1 MSVDMVRRLFT
12 AEQFFQMIAT
22 GILTKDDHVELL
34 EGEILEMTPIGL
46 GHAACTANLLRIFI
60 LGIDGRGIVWSSGT
74 IHLSDRSAPQ
84 PDLAVLRP
92 NPRKYRDAYP
102 VPEDVLLLVEISD
115 SSLRRDRELKLPLY
129 ASAGIQEYW
138 IVDVQD
144 EMVYVYT
151 SPANLNYTSARIF
164 RRGDFAS
171 PAAFPDLAIAVDDIF
186 D

>member
-1 MSVDMVRRLFT
+1 MSVDVVRRLFT

-22 GILTKDDHVELL
+22 GILTKDDRVELL

-60 LGIDGRGIVWSSGT
+60 LGIDGRGIVWPSGT

-102 VPEDVLLLVEISD
+102 VPEDALLLVEISD

-129 ASAGIQEYW
+129 ARPGIHEYW
-138 IVDVQD
+138 IVGVQD
-144 EMVYVYT
+144 EVVDVYT
-151 SPANLNYTSARIF
+151 SPANLTYASAHTF
-164 RRGDFAS
+164 RRGEFIS
-171 PAAFPDLAIAVDDIF
+171 PAAFADVIVTVDEVF
-186 D
+186 A

>member
-1 MSVDMVRRLFT
+1 MSVDVVRRLFT

-22 GILTKDDHVELL
+22 GILTKYDHVELL
-34 EGEILEMTPIGL
+34 EGEILEMTPIGRS
-46 GHAACTANLLRIFI
+46 HAACTATLTRIFI
-60 LGIDGRGIVWSSGT
+60 LGIDGRGIVWSPGT

-102 VPEDVLLLVEISD
+102 VPEDVLLLVETSD
-115 SSLRRDRELKLPLY
+115 SSLRRDRELKLPMY
-129 ASAGIQEYW
+129 ARAGIQEYW

-144 EMVYVYT
+144 EVVDGYT
-151 SPANLNYTSARIF
+151 SPANLNYASAQTF
-164 RRGDFAS
+164 RRGEFIS

>member
-1 MSVDMVRRLFT
+1 MSVNVVRRLFT
-12 AEQFFQMIAT
+12 AEQYFQMIAT

-46 GHAACTANLLRIFI
+46 GHAACTANLLRILI

-102 VPEDVLLLVEISD
+102 APEDVLLLVEISD

-129 ASAGIQEYW
+129 ARARIQEYW

-144 EMVYVYT
+144 EVVDVYT
-151 SPANLNYTSARIF
+151 SPTSLNYASARIF
-164 RRGDFAS
+164 RRGEFVS
-171 PAAFPDLAIAVDDIF
+171 PAAFPNLAIAVDDIF

>member
-1 MSVDMVRRLFT
+1 
-12 AEQFFQMIAT
+12 MIAT

-34 EGEILEMTPIGL
+34 EGEILEMAPIGL
-46 GHAACTANLLRIFI
+46 GHAASRANLLRILI
-60 LGIDGRGIVWSSGT
+60 LGIDGRAIVWPSET

-102 VPEDVLLLVEISD
+102 VPEDVLLLVETSD

-129 ASAGIQEYW
+129 ARAGIQEYW

-144 EMVYVYT
+144 EVVDVYA
-151 SPANLNYTSARIF
+151 SPTNLNYASARIF
-164 RRGDFAS
+164 RRGEFIS

>member
-1 MSVDMVRRLFT
+1 MRLVRRT
-12 AEQFFQMIAT
+12 
-22 GILTKDDHVELL
+22 
-34 EGEILEMTPIGL
+34 
-46 GHAACTANLLRIFI
+46 CLRIFI
-60 LGIDGRGIVWSSGT
+60 LGIDGRGIVWPSGT

-102 VPEDVLLLVEISD
+102 VPEDALLLVEISD

-129 ASAGIQEYW
+129 ARPGIHEYW
-138 IVDVQD
+138 IVGVQD
-144 EMVYVYT
+144 EVVDVYT
-151 SPANLNYTSARIF
+151 SPVNVNYASARIV
-164 RRGDFAS
+164 RRGDFVS

>member
-1 MSVDMVRRLFT
+1 VATERLFT

-115 SSLRRDRELKLPLY
+115 SSLRRDRELKLPC
-129 ASAGIQEYW
+129 
-138 IVDVQD
+138 
-144 EMVYVYT
+144 T
-151 SPANLNYTSARIF
+151 PAPGSKNTGLWTPRTRWSMCTRV
-164 RRGDFAS
+164 
-171 PAAFPDLAIAVDDIF
+171 PPT
-186 D
+186 

>member
-1 MSVDMVRRLFT
+1 MSVDVVRRLFT

-22 GILTKDDHVELL
+22 GILTKHDHVELL
-34 EGEILEMTPIGL
+34 EGEILEMTPIGRS
-46 GHAACTANLLRIFI
+46 HAACRANLIRMFI
-60 LGIDGRGIVWSSGT
+60 LGIDGRGIVWSPGT
-74 IHLSDRSAPQ
+74 IRLSDRSAPQ

-102 VPEDVLLLVEISD
+102 IPDDVLLLVEISD
-115 SSLRRDRELKLPLY
+115 SSLRRDRELKLPMY
-129 ASAGIQEYW
+129 ARAGIQEYW

-144 EMVYVYT
+144 EVVDVYT
-151 SPANLNYTSARIF
+151 SPANLNYASARTF
-164 RRGDFAS
+164 RRGEFIS

>member
-1 MSVDMVRRLFT
+1 MSVDGVRRLFT
-12 AEQFFQMIAT
+12 SDQFFQMIAT

-60 LGIDGRGIVWSSGT
+60 LGIDGRGIVWPSGT

-102 VPEDVLLLVEISD
+102 VPEDALLLVEISD

-129 ASAGIQEYW
+129 ARPGIHEYW
-138 IVDVQD
+138 IVGVQD
-144 EMVYVYT
+144 EVVDVYT
-151 SPANLNYTSARIF
+151 SPVNVNYASARIV
-164 RRGDFAS
+164 RRGDFVS

>member
-1 MSVDMVRRLFT
+1 MSVDAVRRLFT

-22 GILTKDDHVELL
+22 GILTKHDHVELL
-34 EGEILEMTPIGL
+34 EGEILEMTPIGRSP
-46 GHAACTANLLRIFI
+46 AACTANLTRIFI
-60 LGIDGRGIVWSSGT
+60 LGIDGRGIVWSPGT

-92 NPRKYRDAYP
+92 TPRKYRDAYP

-115 SSLRRDRELKLPLY
+115 SSLRRDRELKLPIY
-129 ASAGIQEYW
+129 ARAGIQEYW

-144 EMVYVYT
+144 EVVDVHT
-151 SPANLNYTSARIF
+151 SPASLNYASARTF
-164 RRGDFAS
+164 CRGEFIS
-171 PAAFPDLAIAVDDIF
+171 PAAFPDLAIAVDAIF

>member
-1 MSVDMVRRLFT
+1 MSVDVVRRLFT

-34 EGEILEMTPIGL
+34 EGEILEMTRIGL
-46 GHAACTANLLRIFI
+46 GHTACTANLVQIFI
-60 LGIDGRGIVWSSGT
+60 LGIEGRAIVWPSGT

-92 NPRKYRDAYP
+92 NARKYRDAYP
-102 VPEDVLLLVEISD
+102 MPEDVLLLVEISD

-129 ASAGIQEYW
+129 ARAGIQEYW
-138 IVDVQD
+138 IVDAQD
-144 EMVYVYT
+144 EVVDVYA
-151 SPANLNYTSARIF
+151 SPTNLNYASARTF
-164 RRGDFAS
+164 RRGEFIS

>member
-1 MSVDMVRRLFT
+1 MANELT

-115 SSLRRDRELKLPLY
+115 SSLRRDRELKLPC
-129 ASAGIQEYW
+129 
-138 IVDVQD
+138 
-144 EMVYVYT
+144 T
-151 SPANLNYTSARIF
+151 PAPGSKNTGLWTPRTRWSMCTRV
-164 RRGDFAS
+164 
-171 PAAFPDLAIAVDDIF
+171 PPT
-186 D
+186 

>member
-1 MSVDMVRRLFT
+1 MATERLFT

-115 SSLRRDRELKLPLY
+115 SSLRRDRELKLPC
-129 ASAGIQEYW
+129 
-138 IVDVQD
+138 
-144 EMVYVYT
+144 T
-151 SPANLNYTSARIF
+151 PAPGSKNTGLWTPRTRWSMCTRV
-164 RRGDFAS
+164 
-171 PAAFPDLAIAVDDIF
+171 PPT
-186 D
+186 